1 MKVGKIFNNN
11 VILAIDNDNN
21 EIILSGRGLGFGKKV
36 GDEVDEALIQ
46 KTFILKEQGVTE
58 KFKKLLDDV
67 PAEHVSLCYDIIQHA
82 KDVLDVKLNDY
93 IYVTLTDHVSNV
105 LKTFEE
111 GFYNTNILIWEVK
124 RFYPKEFEIG
134 LKALELI
141 KTQTDISL
149 PEDEAANIALHLINA
164 QLNNKFNR
172 ADDVVKIT
180 KMIADILNIVKYAYS
195 IELDEKSLSY
205 ERFVIHLRFF
215 FIRLKNRQSTGVDG
229 DNFMLE
235 QVKEKYNKAYKCM
248 LKVQK
253 YLKVDLNGE
262 EQLYLTLHIQR
273 ITQR

>member
-11 VILAIDNDNN
+11 IILAIDNDKN
-21 EIILSGRGLGFGKKV
+21 EIILSGRGLAFGKKV

-46 KTFILKEQGVTE
+46 KTFILKEKGVTE
-58 KFKKLLDDV
+58 RFKKLLDN
-67 PAEHVSLCYDIIQHA
+67 
-82 KDVLDVKLNDY
+82 VLDVKLNDY
-93 IYVTLTDHVSNV
+93 IYVTITDHVSNV

-111 GFYNTNILIWEVK
+111 GFYNTNILIWEIK

-172 ADDVVKIT
+172 TNDVVKIT

-215 FIRLKNRQSTGVDG
+215 FIRLKNRQSTGIGSDS
-229 DNFMLE
+229 FLLE
-235 QVKEKYNKAYKCM
+235 QVKEKYNKAYECM